1 MKKISIF
8 LCACAVAAAALMISC
23 KNEPTE
29 YVNLT
34 TTVEEFYYSV
44 SGTVT
49 CTETSGTTSSA
60 TTEEEVITYDNANG
74 WFFYQNNETSN
85 LNYTAYD
92 INFADPDA
100 VITKCE
106 KDSSGNVISG
116 TSTKNWGYNSGN
128 ITIYKKDGSYYIQKG
143 YEYEWQEIS
152 VTGSLGGKQF
162 TISYEDTTDDFRK
175 DLTEA
180 QKQDTSVINKTSIKV
195 ELTFTRM

>member
-34 TTVEEFYYSV
+34 TTVEEIVYSV

-49 CTETSGTTSSA
+49 CTETSGTTSA
-60 TTEEEVITYDNANG
+60 TTTEEEVITYDNANG
-74 WFFYQNNETSN
+74 WFYYENKETSS
-85 LNYTAYD
+85 LNYTEYH
-92 INFADPDA
+92 IYITDPDA
-100 VITKCE
+100 VFTKCE

-116 TSTKNWGYNSGN
+116 TSKKNWGCDSGSMV
-128 ITIYKKDGSYYIQKG
+128 IYKKDGSYYIEKG
-143 YEYEWQEIS
+143 YEYEWLKIS

-162 TISYEDTTDDFRK
+162 TISYEDSTDDTRQN
-175 DLTEA
+175 LTEA
-180 QKQDTSVINKTSIKV
+180 EKQDTSVIEKVSTKV